1 MESNI
6 PHIQTTSVTSTGM
19 KITIHIEGHT
29 IGRVYL
35 YLIYNDLHKEP
46 YGLMEDLYIDTAYRG
61 KGYASM
67 LIHAIIEEAKK
78 QGCYKLIGQ
87 SRYGKADIH
96 AMYEKKGVQNHGYNF
111 RMDLE

>member
-1 MESNI
+1 MPS
-6 PHIQTTSVTSTGM
+6 IQTTTISSTGI
-19 KITIHIEGHT
+19 KITLERDGQQ

-46 YGLMEDLYIDTAYRG
+46 YGLMEDLYIETAHRG

-67 LIHAIIEEAKK
+67 LITALIEEAKK

-87 SRYGKADIH
+87 SRYGKDEIH
-96 AMYEKKGVQNHGYNF
+96 AMYEKKGFQNHGYNF
-111 RMDLE
+111 RMDIT